1 MADTNMPDFEPVI
14 EYLGLKGRYQ
24 GVQAVLQVLGIY
36 CLSFAV
42 LIGVFTGY
50 EPAHE
55 CNAVNVTEM
64 RDLFSVPDNA
74 SLEASYGKCAVTL
87 VVNDSAAVTTHTMS
101 CVNGHNYFGN
111 KYISFTSEMDLV
123 CDRTGLGDLS
133 QTLLMLGQGI
143 GGFIFTSL
151 ADRFG
156 RKPIYVFT
164 SFGMTILHILIG
176 VAPEIGSLTLFR
188 FLIGGFQQ
196 GVCLSSLTLFLEM
209 MSPRHRMLGSV
220 VCGTLWSTS
229 VLTLGL
235 LAWLLRYHSWRTLQ
249 LIMTA
254 TTSYC
259 VLLPWLLMESPR
271 WLACNNRADEAL
283 EIFRK
288 WCEQNGKDFAHVK
301 SLFDKNVVEKLRVKK
316 MLEEREGEE
325 KPELHVEKYTILD
338 LFKHKQIALT
348 SFVLAF
354 VWVTNGVTYFGLI
367 LTSSSL
373 AGDRFVNFLLS
384 GLAEWPS
391 HSVAY
396 FMLRRMKRRLIETI
410 FLVLSGV
417 CLITSVLLLLSPEQ
431 EASTASIVFSL
442 LGKFSIT
449 GAFNALY
456 LLTPELFPTN
466 LRSIGLGWSSALS
479 RFGGMVAPYSR
490 FLAEKAV
497 YGPGTIFGCMC
508 LISALL
514 IRLLPET
521 RGRPL
526 PNSIQEMKAWRSEKP
541 GIRKKE
547 TCIDHAF
554 IVPPESKR
562 DVEDTET
569 HNYRYSLV
577 ET

>member
-1 MADTNMPDFEPVI
+1 MTDTNVPDFEPII
-14 EYLGLKGRYQ
+14 EYLGVKGKY
-24 GVQAVLQVLGIY
+24 QAVQVVLQALGTFS
-36 CLSFAV
+36 LSFAV
-42 LIGVFTGY
+42 LTGVFTGY

-123 CDRTGLGDLS
+123 CERAGLGELS
-133 QTLLMLGQGI
+133 QTMNLLGQGI

-164 SFGMTILHILIG
+164 LFGMTILHTLIG
-176 VAPEIGSLTLFR
+176 VAPEVGSLTLFG

-196 GVCLSSLTLFLEM
+196 GVCLSSVTLCTEM
-209 MSPRHRMLGSV
+209 MPPRHRMLASML
-220 VCGTLWSTS
+220 CGTLWSTS
-229 VLTLGL
+229 VMVLGL

-249 LIMTA
+249 LVMIA
-254 TTSYC
+254 TTSFC
-259 VLLPWLLMESPR
+259 VFLPWFLMESPR

-283 EIFRK
+283 EIFRR

-325 KPELHVEKYTILD
+325 KPELQVEKYTILD

-348 SFVLAF
+348 SFVLCF
-354 VWVTNGVTYFGLI
+354 IWVTNGVTYFGLT

-373 AGDRFVNFLLS
+373 AGDRFVNFLLY

-396 FMLRRMKRRLIETI
+396 FMLRRMNRRLIETI
-410 FLVLSGV
+410 FLILSGV
-417 CLITSVLLLLSPEQ
+417 CLITSVLLLLNSLVSTPSGPEQ
-431 EASTASIVFSL
+431 EASTASTVFSL

-449 GAFNALY
+449 GAFNALF

-466 LRSIGLGWSSALS
+466 IRSIGFGISASMS

-490 FLAEKAV
+490 FLV
-497 YGPGTIFGCMC
+497 SST
-508 LISALL
+508 
-514 IRLLPET
+514 
-521 RGRPL
+521 
-526 PNSIQEMKAWRSEKP
+526 
-541 GIRKKE
+541 
-547 TCIDHAF
+547 
-554 IVPPESKR
+554 
-562 DVEDTET
+562 
-569 HNYRYSLV
+569 
-577 ET
+577 